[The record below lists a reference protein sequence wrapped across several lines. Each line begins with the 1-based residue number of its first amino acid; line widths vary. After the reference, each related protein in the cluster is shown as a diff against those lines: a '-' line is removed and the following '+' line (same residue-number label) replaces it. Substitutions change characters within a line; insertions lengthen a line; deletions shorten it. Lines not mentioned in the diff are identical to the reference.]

1 MKNKEIIGT
10 DNRNLDVSE
19 IVSGLEE
26 KVKELFR
33 SDDYLNFL
41 QKLSLLHDYSFNN
54 VLLIMQQCPEA
65 SMVASFQTFNKM
77 HRRVKKG
84 STAIKV
90 LCPCPVQY
98 KKEVTRIDE
107 DGNKITEE
115 VDGKR
120 TFFKLGN
127 VFDISQTVATDE
139 EGEIKSFTNELHYD
153 SDFLKQLLTRLKK
166 SQTIPILYDDSLRNG
181 SANGYYKVDNKE
193 IYLKKDMSDL
203 QELKTLI
210 HELAHHYQHEKY
222 KELIKDFNR
231 NDLEVSAE
239 STAYVVFNMLKD
251 FYGVAAIDS
260 SNYSVGYVASW
271 SKTKELKE
279 LKTTLT
285 LISKISNDLFKEI
298 STIIP
303 NPS

>member
-1 MKNKEIIGT
+1 MKNKEIRGT

-26 KVKELFR
+26 KVKELFL

-84 STAIKV
+84 SKAIKV

-107 DGNKITEE
+107 DDNKITEE

-127 VFDISQTVATDE
+127 VFDISKTVATDE

-193 IYLKKDMSDL
+193 IYLYQSVHGKKL
-203 QELKTLI
+203 FWEFPYCHNCTIQRYRWQYNI
-210 HELAHHYQHEKY
+210 YA
-222 KELIKDFNR
+222 
-231 NDLEVSAE
+231 
-239 STAYVVFNMLKD
+239 
-251 FYGVAAIDS
+251 GAI
-260 SNYSVGYVASW
+260 
-271 SKTKELKE
+271 
-279 LKTTLT
+279 
-285 LISKISNDLFKEI
+285 F
-298 STIIP
+298 
-303 NPS
+303 